1 VTELLS
7 ILFSDVVPIFA
18 IAAIGYVL
26 ERRISGSA
34 KVLASLTFNVLSP
47 SLIFVQL
54 VTSSMSGADAGRMA
68 AFCVLVTSIMGLVAH
83 LAAKPLGLQG
93 KTRTSFLL
101 TVMFSNS
108 GNYALPVILFAF
120 GREALSFA
128 SVYFVTSAVV
138 VYTVGVLIAAHDGGA
153 LTRALSNL
161 LKVPAIYA
169 LAAALA
175 IIVAKIT
182 VPVAVMRPIGMLGDA
197 AIPMMLLG
205 LGVQLRRATFPAR
218 PAPVLTA
225 TALSL
230 LVAPVIGTALTVMLG
245 LAGIARDTAIVV
257 SAMPAAVVTTVLAME
272 FDLDSS
278 FVTNVVFVS
287 TLLSP
292 LTLVFLI
299 AWLT

>member
-1 VTELLS
+1 MTDLLS
-7 ILFSDVVPIFA
+7 ILLSDIVPIFA
-18 IAAIGYVL
+18 IAAIGYVAEQRL
-26 ERRISGSA
+26 SGSA
-34 KVLASLTFNVLSP
+34 KVLSALTFNVLSP

-68 AFCVLVTSIMGLVAH
+68 GFYALLTFIMGFIAR
-83 LAAKPLGLQG
+83 LAAGPLGLHG

-120 GREALSFA
+120 GRDALAFA

-138 VYTVGVLIAAHDGGA
+138 LYTVGILIASHEGGA
-153 LTRALSNL
+153 ITLALRKL
-161 LKVPAIYA
+161 LKVPAIYS
-169 LAAALA
+169 LAAAML
-175 IIVAKIT
+175 IIVSGTSI
-182 VPVAVMRPIGMLGDA
+182 PVGVMRPIGMLGDA

-205 LGVQLRRATFPAR
+205 LGVQLRRATFPSR
-218 PAPVLTA
+218 PAGVVVA

-230 LVAPVIGTALTVMLG
+230 LVSPIIGTALATLLG
-245 LAGIARDTAIVV
+245 LSGTGRDTAIVV
-257 SAMPAAVVTTVLAME
+257 SAMPAAVVTTVLAQE

-278 FVTNVVFVS
+278 FITSVVFVS

-292 LTLVFLI
+292 ITLVLLI
-299 AWLT
+299 AYLK

>member
-1 VTELLS
+1 MTDLFS
-7 ILFSDVVPIFA
+7 ILFSDVAPIFA

-26 ERRISGSA
+26 EQRISGSA

-68 AFCVLVTSIMGLVAH
+68 AFCVLLTSTMGVVAH
-83 LAAKPLGLQG
+83 FGSKSLGLRG

-120 GREALSFA
+120 GSEALAFA

-138 VYTVGVLIAAHDGGA
+138 VYTLGILIAAHNGGA
-153 LTRALSNL
+153 LTSALSHL
-161 LKVPAIYA
+161 IKVPALYA
-169 LAAALA
+169 LAAALV
-175 IIVAKIT
+175 IILADVTI
-182 VPVAVMRPIGMLGDA
+182 PVAVMRPIEMLGDA

-205 LGVQLRRATFPAR
+205 LGVQLRRATLPENPR
-218 PAPVLTA
+218 TIVTA

-230 LVAPVIGTALTVMLG
+230 LVAPAIGTALTVLLG
-245 LAGIARDTAIVV
+245 LAGIVRDTAIVV

-278 FVTNVVFVS
+278 LVTNVVFVS

-299 AWLT
+299 AWLK